1 MKTQPTPKK
10 HFLSQT
16 QLASLT
22 SPVRL
27 AIVQRME
34 IDKEVTARELARR
47 MGRPVTSIYHHLKR
61 LEEVGVLRVLAERKG
76 PRRPEAVYAMVGDYL
91 SSAEA
96 VKTQRGRKTYSRAA
110 VRVAEAGARAFSAA
124 VAGGRPRFDGEQRN
138 AMARYYVLRADKR
151 KIARLNAL
159 LRELEDAAL
168 HSCEE
173 GEAIQIT
180 ILLSAM
186 PSKE

>member
-1 MKTQPTPKK
+1 MPKK
-10 HFLSQT
+10 HLLSQT

-34 IDKEVTARELARR
+34 IDKEATARELARR
-47 MGRPVTSIYHHLKR
+47 MGRSATSIYHHLQQ
-61 LEEVGVLRVLAERKG
+61 LEKVGVLHVVAERKG
-76 PRRPEAVYAMVGDYL
+76 SGRPEAVYAMVGDYL

-96 VKTQRGRKTYSRAA
+96 VKTPRGRKTYSRAA
-110 VRVAEAGARAFSAA
+110 TRVAEAGARAFSAA
-124 VAGGRPRFDGEQRN
+124 VAGGDPRFDGEQRN
-138 AMARYYVLRADKR
+138 ATARYYVLRADER
-151 KIARLNAL
+151 KIAHINKL

-173 GEAIQIT
+173 GEAIQLT
-180 ILLSAM
+180 ILLSPL
-186 PSKE
+186 PSKD